1 MNAYSSDSGRAIETA
16 NLVLKYS
23 EQSKLKLEQ
32 RKDLRELNFGIF
44 EGENLRICGM
54 WLEKLQALHHQKNS

>member
-1 MNAYSSDSGRAIETA
+1 MRIVVIDRAIETA

-32 RKDLRELNFGIF
+32 RKDLRELNFGILKVK
-44 EGENLRICGM
+44 NLKICGM
-54 WLEKLQALHHQKNS
+54 WLEKQAFHHQKNS